1 MQKIDP
7 PHRAE
12 LARKEE
18 GSVRQA
24 ALPAGEDVA
33 AYIAEMALQLASMA
47 RQARL
52 ERVGFLLVM
61 ASAEAQVSRMPQR

>member
-7 PHRAE
+7 TRRAE
-12 LARKEE
+12 QARNED
-18 GSVRQA
+18 GSARPA
-24 ALPAGEDVA
+24 ALPPGEDVA

-61 ASAEAQVSRMPQR
+61 ASAEAQVARMPPR